1 MTLVQRLS
9 LFCVFGCATFAIAAD
24 IPKSILPDN
33 VVLCS
38 PGSGCT
44 NKTLFGRTYKVLTT
58 PRFTVMVSVS
68 NQGDYTRA
76 DISITNNASFP
87 LNLSPDDFR
96 VEVPG
101 PKPRILSYVAPSDLK
116 GIPPPPPIPTAAT
129 FVAPDPA
136 PSPSSAHSSV
146 HSSASA
152 KLETVS
158 VSTTPAAESDPT
170 TPNIDELYLE
180 AKRKA
185 ALQEAIDRAT
195 AQGDLQ
201 AASISPY
208 EVVRGRVFFERG
220 KKVKEATVVLPL
232 AGMVFEFPYVL
243 EH

>member
-101 PKPRILSYVAPSDLK
+101 PKPRILSYVAPSLSL
-116 GIPPPPPIPTAAT
+116 IHI
-129 FVAPDPA
+129 
-136 PSPSSAHSSV
+136 
-146 HSSASA
+146 
-152 KLETVS
+152 
-158 VSTTPAAESDPT
+158 
-170 TPNIDELYLE
+170 
-180 AKRKA
+180 
-185 ALQEAIDRAT
+185 
-195 AQGDLQ
+195 
-201 AASISPY
+201 
-208 EVVRGRVFFERG
+208 
-220 KKVKEATVVLPL
+220 
-232 AGMVFEFPYVL
+232 
-243 EH
+243 